1 MLPISEELAAQIKSG
16 KRFLIVT
23 HCRPDGDA
31 LGSSFGFASVLRA
44 SGREADVIIPAPL
57 PDRYRKFFTRFI
69 TSVTQEELSSYD
81 RILFLDCATL
91 ERAES
96 GDADL
101 VNSGVTLLNLDHHRG
116 NSVAEAADCSFVEP
130 QAASTCQLAYCL
142 AVKCGFEVPRE
153 AATSFLIGMMTDT
166 GNFRFSNT
174 SGDALRCAADLIDLG
189 AELEQAVNTIYFNKS
204 IRQRNFETDLAAN
217 ALKFAC
223 NDRIAYAYITQEML
237 KKHNF
242 DLKEDEGIIDI
253 LREIDTVV
261 IAILINKVKGGYKLS
276 MRSKDSRYPV
286 GPTARKFGGGGH
298 DLAAG
303 ATIPANDVRQV
314 LDTII
319 PEFEKLLEN

>member
-1 MLPISEELAAQIKSG
+1 MLPISEDLAAQVKSG
-16 KRFLIVT
+16 SRFLIVT

-44 SGREADVIIPAPL
+44 SGRAADVLIPCPL
-57 PDRYRKFFTRFI
+57 PDRYRKFFARFI
-69 TSVTQEELSSYD
+69 TSVSQKGLSNYD
-81 RILFLDCATL
+81 RILFLDCATI
-91 ERAES
+91 ERAEK
-96 GDADL
+96 GDVDL
-101 VNSGVTLLNLDHHRG
+101 INSGVTLLNLDHHRG
-116 NSVAEAADCSFVEP
+116 NTVAEYANASCVLP
-130 QAASTCQLAYCL
+130 QAASTCQLAYDL
-142 AVKCGFEVPRE
+142 AVKCGFEVTQE
-153 AATSFLIGMMTDT
+153 AATCFLIGMMTDT

-174 SGDALRCAADLIDLG
+174 SGDALRCAASLIDLG

-204 IRQRNFETDLAAN
+204 MRQRNFETDLAAN

-223 NDRIAYAYITQEML
+223 QEKIAYAFISEDML

-261 IAILINKVKGGYKLS
+261 IAILIHRMPGGFKLS

-303 ATIPANDVRQV
+303 ATISADDLQQV
-314 LDTII
+314 LNTIL
-319 PEFEKLLEN
+319 PEFEKLLAE